1 MEVKMLSDT
10 TNVIDFIST
19 QEDFVW
25 LTIADELDW
34 QEESNHLILLQD
46 KVNAYLEFIE
56 NGQLFETYP
65 DANSCK
71 IGIEIC
77 AKHTIPKIGL
87 DFLMKIKDLLENSG
101 YEFRYEITG

>member
-1 MEVKMLSDT
+1 MLSDT

-34 QEESNHLILLQD
+34 QEKSNHLILLQD

-77 AKHTIPKIGL
+77 AKYTIPKIGL
-87 DFLMKIKDLLENSG
+87 DFLKKVKDLLENSG